1 MKPEKIPL
9 QEKTI
14 GVVGLGQ
21 MGCPMACRIQQAGYQ
36 VLGHDIVR
44 KHLDG
49 PIPLEFDPQKFAR
62 SCDLVLSVVR
72 DEAQNLELCLG
83 KQAIFKQDQSPE
95 GLIIASTVSPGFILE
110 MKDRLPQETL
120 LVDAPMAGAPHSA
133 RNGSLTF
140 MLGGPSSLLENWH
153 PLFTSMGSQI
163 HHLGELGA
171 GMSVKVLNNYVAS
184 SSVVTVRRVLDACQ
198 ALNVS
203 PKKTPADHVGEL
215 RWNLV
220 WKSIS

>member
-1 MKPEKIPL
+1 MKPEKTPL

-14 GVVGLGQ
+14 GVAGLGQ
-21 MGCPMACRIQQAGYQ
+21 MGFPMACRIQQAGYQ

-83 KQAIFKQDQSPE
+83 KQAIFKQDQRPE

-120 LVDAPMAGAPHSA
+120 LVDAPMSGAPIAA
-133 RNGSLTF
+133 RERRLSF
-140 MLGGPSSLLENWH
+140 MLGGDPTVLGRLM
-153 PLFTSMGSQI
+153 PLFDVMGQRI
-163 HHLGELGA
+163 F
-171 GMSVKVLNNYVAS
+171 
-184 SSVVTVRRVLDACQ
+184 T
-198 ALNVS
+198 
-203 PKKTPADHVGEL
+203 
-215 RWNLV
+215 
-220 WKSIS
+220 

>member
-1 MKPEKIPL
+1 MKPEKTPL

-14 GVVGLGQ
+14 GVAGLGQ
-21 MGCPMACRIQQAGYQ
+21 MGFPMACRIQQAGYQ

-83 KQAIFKQDQSPE
+83 KQAIFKQDQRPE

-110 MKDRLPQETL
+110 MKNRLPQETF
-120 LVDAPMAGAPHSA
+120 LVDAPMSGALHSV
-133 RNGSLTF
+133 R
-140 MLGGPSSLLENWH
+140 
-153 PLFTSMGSQI
+153 MG
-163 HHLGELGA
+163 
-171 GMSVKVLNNYVAS
+171 N
-184 SSVVTVRRVLDACQ
+184 
-198 ALNVS
+198 
-203 PKKTPADHVGEL
+203 
-215 RWNLV
+215 
-220 WKSIS
+220 